1 MQVKINGAVDEIP
14 DNSSIR
20 DLLTARKLSGDTVII
35 ALNDEIIKREQ
46 WESWKLNS
54 NDRLDIIRIMGG
66 G

>member
-1 MQVKINGAVDEIP
+1 MQVKINGAVNEIP

-20 DLLTARKLSGDTVII
+20 DVLTARKLPVDIVII

-46 WESWKLNS
+46 WASWKLHS

>member
-20 DLLTARKLSGDTVII
+20 DVLTARKIHVDTVII

>member
-20 DLLTARKLSGDTVII
+20 DVLAARKLSVDVVII
-35 ALNDEIIKREQ
+35 ALNDEIIKREK
-46 WESWKLNS
+46 WENLKLNS
-54 NDRLDIIRIMGG
+54 NDKLEIIRIMGG

>member
-20 DLLTARKLSGDTVII
+20 DVLTARKIPGDTVII
-35 ALNDEIIKREQ
+35 ALNDEIIKKEK

-54 NDRLDIIRIMGG
+54 LDRLDIIRIMGG

>member
-20 DLLTARKLSGDTVII
+20 DVLTARKIPGDTVII
-35 ALNDEIIKREQ
+35 ALNDEIIKREK
-46 WESWKLNS
+46 WDSLKLNS

>member
-1 MQVKINGAVDEIP
+1 MQVKINGAVDVIP

-20 DLLTARKLSGDTVII
+20 DVLAARKLPVDIVII
-35 ALNDEIIKREQ
+35 ALNDEIIKREK
-46 WESWKLNS
+46 WASWKLNS

>member
-20 DLLTARKLSGDTVII
+20 DVLAARKLSVDIVII
-35 ALNDEIIKREQ
+35 ALNDEIIKQEK
-46 WESWKLNS
+46 WESLKLNS
-54 NDRLDIIRIMGG
+54 NDKLEIIRIMGG

>member
-1 MQVKINGAVDEIP
+1 MQVKINGVVDEIP

-20 DLLTARKLSGDTVII
+20 DVLTARKLPGDTIII
-35 ALNDEIIKREQ
+35 ALNDEIIKREK
-46 WESWKLNS
+46 WESLKLNS

>member
-20 DLLTARKLSGDTVII
+20 DVLTARKLPVDIVII
-35 ALNDEIIKREQ
+35 ALNDEIIKREK
-46 WESWKLNS
+46 WASLKLNS

>member
-20 DLLTARKLSGDTVII
+20 DVLMTRKLPVDTVII
-35 ALNDEIIKREQ
+35 ALNDEVIKQEK
-46 WESWKLNS
+46 WESLKLNS
-54 NDRLDIIRIMGG
+54 NDKLEIIRIMGG